1 MVTDVAL
8 GIEISEARDHV
19 SICAAGYID
28 GGFILVELA
37 AYLDGADPVA
47 EVARLCGER
56 TVHAVALDP
65 RSPAAT
71 AVAPLEDAGVYL
83 IELSTHDVAVAH
95 GGFVDAL
102 AAGRLRHSG
111 QPELTTAIRHGHQ
124 RRLAGAT
131 AWERRGAPVDVSP
144 AVAAE
149 IAVWALLDAE
159 RRVPAIY

>member
-1 MVTDVAL
+1 MLPYAVGSVCARCGRPILPGQPVDLDHTDDGVGYRGWAHRRCNRQAGGRLGRARQRARVERIKRMVTDVAL

-83 IELSTHDVAVAH
+83 IELSTRSPP
-95 GGFVDAL
+95 
-102 AAGRLRHSG
+102 AGCG
-111 QPELTTAIRHGHQ
+111 IRG
-124 RRLAGAT
+124 
-131 AWERRGAPVDVSP
+131 SP
-144 AVAAE
+144 S
-149 IAVWALLDAE
+149 
-159 RRVPAIY
+159 